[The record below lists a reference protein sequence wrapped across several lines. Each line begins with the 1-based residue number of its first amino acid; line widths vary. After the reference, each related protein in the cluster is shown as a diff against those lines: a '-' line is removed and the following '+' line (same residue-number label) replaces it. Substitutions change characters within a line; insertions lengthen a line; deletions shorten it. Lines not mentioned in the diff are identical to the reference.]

1 MNQKSSRNYRPAGNR
16 PTPSRRTPRPAPR
29 PARPSHIA
37 QRQSRGSSLALGL
50 AALVLLL
57 AAGSIIVWQV
67 RRADNAEQA
76 ASRAIAAVE
85 TAQAAPTATVTLV
98 PTPTRELAASGAV
111 PGGAAST
118 PVGQPTDDA
127 ATIGASTPAA
137 ASTAASQ
144 RLSTQGATPAQPAA
158 ATPSA
163 PSDDVPGASPD
174 FAALAQRMLELV
186 NADRVAAGLVAV
198 AWDPLAAQAG
208 QDHAKEMADLGYM
221 SHWNLDGYG
230 PEHRYSFAGGLDFVQ
245 ENVYRL
251 VHRWADGSGAP
262 IEDWEKVM
270 ADAQAALMDSPGHR
284 ANIMAPEHT
293 HLGVGIAY
301 RADTGTVS
309 IAQEFTNRYVQVEPL
324 PQRARPGDRII
335 LRGTLLPGS
344 TDPLVNV
351 AYEPFPAPM
360 TLDAL
365 NQTGTYSPR
374 AQHLAVPPVQVGAD
388 GRFVSEYTLDAGAAP
403 GLYHVL
409 VWVATAAA
417 GERVPA
423 LDAVIE
429 VQP

>member
-1 MNQKSSRNYRPAGNR
+1 M
-16 PTPSRRTPRPAPR
+16 
-29 PARPSHIA
+29 
-37 QRQSRGSSLALGL
+37 
-50 AALVLLL
+50 ALVALLLLL
-57 AAGSIIVWQV
+57 AAGNIIVWQV

-76 ASRAIAAVE
+76 AARAIAAVE

-111 PGGAAST
+111 PGGEAST
-118 PVGQPTDDA
+118 PVSQSTDDA
-127 ATIGASTPAA
+127 ASIAASTPAA
-137 ASTAASQ
+137 ASTAASE
-144 RLSTQGATPAQPAA
+144 RLSTQEATPAQPAA
-158 ATPSA
+158 ATLAA
-163 PSDDVPGASPD
+163 PSGDAPGDSPD
-174 FAALAQRMLELV
+174 LAVLAQRMLELV
-186 NADRVAAGLVAV
+186 NRDRAAEGLSPV
-198 AWDPLAAQAG
+198 AWDSIGAQAG
-208 QDHAKEMADLGYM
+208 QEHAEEMADLGYM

-230 PEHRYSFAGGLDFVQ
+230 PEHRYSFAGGLDFAQ

-251 VHRWADGSGAP
+251 VHRWADGTGAP

-284 ANIMAPEHT
+284 SNILAPEHT

-309 IAQEFTNRYVQVEPL
+309 IAQEFINRYVQVEPL
-324 PQRARPGDRII
+324 PRRARPGDRLI
-335 LRGTLLPGS
+335 LRGALLPGS

-365 NQTGTYSPR
+365 NQTGTYTPR
-374 AQHLAVPPVQVGAD
+374 AEHLAVPPVQVGAD
-388 GRFVSEYTLDAGAAP
+388 GRFVSEYTLDAEAAP
-403 GLYHVL
+403 GLYHIL
-409 VWVATAAA
+409 VWVVSPGAA
-417 GERVPA
+417 ERVPA